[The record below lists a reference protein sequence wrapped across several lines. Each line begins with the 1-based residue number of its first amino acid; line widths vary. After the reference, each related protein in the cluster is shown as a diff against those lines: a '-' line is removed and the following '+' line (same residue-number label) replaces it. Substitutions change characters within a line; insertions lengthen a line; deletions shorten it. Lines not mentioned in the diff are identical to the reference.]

1 MENNESVLT
10 EDMQNDGEVELE
22 TPTEEIE
29 SFEEATDDT
38 DWKSEAL
45 KYKAIAER
53 AAKKAHKPQVTPQV
67 EPAPQSKDI
76 STMDAIALVRS
87 GVTLKEDID
96 QVKEYAQLKGV
107 SIEEALSSKMI
118 KTILQE
124 NEEVRKTAKA
134 TNTGTSRRSSTQLS
148 EDDLLQRFRKTG
160 EVPESQDDLERMIE
174 ARLIRK

>member
-1 MENNESVLT
+1 MENNESDLT
-10 EDMQNDGEVELE
+10 EVMEKDGEVELE
-22 TPTEEIE
+22 TPEDNSEEVSDE
-29 SFEEATDDT
+29 T

-53 AAKKAHKPQVTPQV
+53 AAKKAHKPQPATNV
-67 EPAPQSKDI
+67 EVSAPKSNDI

-124 NEEVRKTAKA
+124 NAEVRKTAQA
-134 TNTGTSRRSSTQLS
+134 TNISTSRRSNTPVS
-148 EDDLLQRFRKTG
+148 EDDLLKKFRQTG

-174 ARLIRK
+174 ARLMNKK

>member
-1 MENNESVLT
+1 
-10 EDMQNDGEVELE
+10 
-22 TPTEEIE
+22 
-29 SFEEATDDT
+29 
-38 DWKSEAL
+38 
-45 KYKAIAER
+45 
-53 AAKKAHKPQVTPQV
+53 
-67 EPAPQSKDI
+67 
-76 STMDAIALVRS
+76 
-87 GVTLKEDID
+87 
-96 QVKEYAQLKGV
+96 
-107 SIEEALSSKMI
+107 MI